1 MDKHLVSSGLLAD
14 VPGIVAAFT
23 TRHAPVGIA
32 HGDLGY
38 DLGTNTETAAEARR
52 AHQAALLRALDF
64 HAEADPSD
72 VLVLAG
78 QVHGAEVET
87 VAAAGIYRER
97 DALVTDQPGLLL
109 AIQVADC
116 APVLLAD
123 PEARVV
129 GAAHS
134 GWRGTVA
141 NIAARTVA
149 AMQALGA
156 EPSRMRAYVGPCI
169 SQAHFEVGPEVAA
182 QFEERFVVIPSPGAK
197 PHVDL
202 KGVLRAQ
209 LLGAGLAE
217 AHLDIDPGCTV
228 ADNDRFFSYRAE
240 KGQTGRMLG
249 VVGLREG

>member
-1 MDKHLVSSGLLAD
+1 MEKHLLRSGLFAD
-14 VPGIVAAFT
+14 IPAVTAAFT
-23 TRHAPVGIA
+23 TRHAPDGIA

-38 DLGTNTETAAEARR
+38 DLGTNTETDADTRR

-64 HAEADPSD
+64 HAQADPAD

-78 QVHGAEVET
+78 QVHGADVET

-97 DALVTDQPGLLL
+97 DALVTSQPGLLL

-123 PEARVV
+123 PVARVV

-141 NIAARTVA
+141 NIAARTVV
-149 AMQALGA
+149 AMQHLGA

-169 SQAHFEVGPEVAA
+169 SQTHFEVGPEVAA
-182 QFEERFVVIPSPGAK
+182 QFDERFVTMPSPGAK

-209 LLGAGLAE
+209 LVGAGLDE
-217 AHLDIDPGCTV
+217 AHLHIDPGCTV

-249 VVGLREG
+249 VIGLREG

>member
-1 MDKHLVSSGLLAD
+1 MLLRSDLFAEL
-14 VPGIVAAFT
+14 PAIVAAIT
-23 TRHAPVGIA
+23 TRHAPVGVA
-32 HGDLGY
+32 LGDLGY
-38 DLGTNTETAAEARR
+38 ALGTNTETEAATRD

-64 HAEADPSD
+64 RAESDPAD

-87 VAAAGIYRER
+87 VTAAGVYRER
-97 DALVTDQPGLLL
+97 DALVTSQPGVLL

-134 GWRGTVA
+134 GWRATVA
-141 NIAARTVA
+141 NIAAQPVA
-149 AMQALGA
+149 AMPSLGA
-156 EPSRMRAYVGPCI
+156 EASRIRAYIGPCI

-182 QFEERFVVIPSPGAK
+182 QFDDRFVTVPSPGAK
-197 PHVDL
+197 PHADL
-202 KGVLRAQ
+202 KAVLRAQ
-209 LLGAGLAE
+209 LLSAGLAE
-217 AHLDIDPGCTV
+217 THLDIDPGCTV

-240 KGQTGRMLG
+240 AGRTGRMLG
-249 VVGLREG
+249 VIGLHEG